1 MLTASWF
8 LPCVVMFIFISV
20 FLLALFV
27 NRRQLA
33 SKFKGKSKTALSV
46 GILTVVFSAIFV
58 MPYGLTLF
66 WYILPYSSIDYWIL
80 LIILLIGGFIML
92 GFGLQLVIIGVRGRN
107 SEAK

>member
-1 MLTASWF
+1 MLIF
-8 LPCVVMFIFISV
+8 LAV

-33 SKFKGKSKTALSV
+33 YKFKGNLKTALSV

-66 WYILPYSSIDYWIL
+66 WYILPYSPVDYWIL

-92 GFGLQLVIIGVRGRN
+92 GFGFQLVIIGIRGKY